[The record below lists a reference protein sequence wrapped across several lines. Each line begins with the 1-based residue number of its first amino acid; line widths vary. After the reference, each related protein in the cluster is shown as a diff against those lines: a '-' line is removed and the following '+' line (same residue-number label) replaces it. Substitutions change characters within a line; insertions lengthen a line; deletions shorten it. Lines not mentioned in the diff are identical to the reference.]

1 MIDSEDETDA
11 IEATDGIEATDATG
25 TEDERAEVEALV
37 VDSVEA
43 VAVIGTITTI
53 AMSLENVLINPTT
66 AQNSLHVRI
75 ETDEAPVTEAAA
87 AEASR
92 KVVEVIVAKN
102 AIETIERKSVSESE
116 IEVVAERGVDPGIDG
131 KAAL

>member
-25 TEDERAEVEALV
+25 TEDEEAEVEVLV
-37 VDSVEA
+37 VDSA

-53 AMSLENVLINPTT
+53 AMSLGNVLINPTT

-87 AEASR
+87 AEASPE
-92 KVVEVIVAKN
+92 VVEVIVAKN
-102 AIETIERKSVSESE
+102 AIETIERKSVSENE

>member
-1 MIDSEDETDA
+1 MIDSEDGTGA
-11 IEATDGIEATDATG
+11 IEAAVGIGATG
-25 TEDERAEVEALV
+25 TEDEEAEVEVLV

-43 VAVIGTITTI
+43 LAVIGTITTI
-53 AMSLENVLINPTT
+53 AMSLGNVLINPTT
-66 AQNSLHVRI
+66 AQSSLHVQI

-92 KVVEVIVAKN
+92 EAAEAIVAKN
-102 AIETIERKSVSESE
+102 AIETIERKSVNESE
-116 IEVVAERGVDPGIDG
+116 IEVVAEKDVDLGIDG